1 VKVLICEE
9 EVERTEVEDRILV
22 LPSVVVVNLVHSS
35 RQRFLGEPKRVPLQM
50 RNFNENDSAL
60 CHALP
65 LGLVQGVGTQP
76 STWHFNR
83 AGIAANGTLDPI
95 LSHENALRVPLQ
107 MHHFNEDDSALCHAL
122 PLGLVQGVG
131 TQPST
136 WHVYRAGFAANGTLD
151 PTMSAH
157 GKVEKSVIAV
167 PIKTVIQT
175 NSCLARRTFYWLQC
189 VDNTASGVGSRKM
202 RWQGRY
208 LPNPET
214 SFYFERRAQT
224 AREHSPLAIPVTPSR

>member
-1 VKVLICEE
+1 MSVEEKVLICEE

-76 STWHFNR
+76 STWH
-83 AGIAANGTLDPI
+83 
-95 LSHENALRVPLQ
+95 
-107 MHHFNEDDSALCHAL
+107 
-122 PLGLVQGVG
+122 
-131 TQPST
+131 
-136 WHVYRAGFAANGTLD
+136 VYRAGFAANGTLD

-189 VDNTASGVGSRKM
+189 VVNTASGVGSRKM
-202 RWQGRY
+202 RWQGRF
-208 LPNPET
+208 LPIPET

-224 AREHSPLAIPVTPSR
+224 AREHSPLAIPVTPNR